1 MNHFTQLHENATIKL
16 KKNMPWIKKWVPRI
30 VLGLTLIFAVTLL
43 IMWLAKEPIKDIF
56 INQSEHYTQP
66 TSYSATTEAFE
77 SIRVGNNSYKVHE
90 DLDNP
95 KFAAETMDA
104 LNQVAQQIISLLND
118 KYIKNEQGIDFIK
131 PQYRDIVQ
139 KGIISLKKNFKTAN
153 MEENIPER
161 SGGDTSYVIDKGD
174 VFAMCLRDP
183 KNNNAVDVS
192 NNMNELKFV
201 LIHEMAHLFTST
213 FGHDSLFWNNFK
225 FILEEA
231 SIAGIYTPTNY
242 KKNHKP
248 YCGIVI
254 SYSPMYDADLKDYTD
269 RTADK
274 KLIHDKFLI
283 QSN

>member
-1 MNHFTQLHENATIKL
+1 MNHFTQLHENAAIKL
-16 KKNMPWIKKWVPRI
+16 KKNMPWLKKWVPKL
-30 VLGLTLIFAVTLL
+30 VLAATLIFAVTLL
-43 IMWLAKEPIKDIF
+43 VMWLLKEPTKDTF
-56 INQSEHYTQP
+56 VNQLEHYTQP
-66 TSYSATTEAFE
+66 ISNASTAESFE

-104 LNQVAQQIISLLND
+104 LNQVAQQLISLLNN
-118 KYIKNEQGIDFIK
+118 KYINNEQGIDSIK
-131 PQYRDIVQ
+131 PQYRDIVR

-183 KNNNAVDVS
+183 KNNNIVDVS

-225 FILEEA
+225 FMLEEA
-231 SIAGIYTPTNY
+231 TIAGIYTPINY
-242 KKNHKP
+242 KKNKKP

-254 SYSPMYDADLKDYTD
+254 SYSPIYDADLKEYVD

-274 KLIHDKFLI
+274 KLIQDKFLI